1 MDFIDIRRIV
11 AVISIFSLATMSLG
25 ISPVFGESAQSTP
38 QTIETISPLSQ
49 KEDSALQ
56 QTDVL
61 GLEQI
66 FPSLSVRAFLENKKI
81 TEDEKVDKDETIQE
95 CRIEV
100 PKKQI
105 TPCIKKEKE
114 HIVTKE
120 LSVLATAYSSTVA
133 QTDDDPCTTANGYNV
148 CKANKENVVAA
159 NFLPFGTKVR
169 FPEVY
174 GDKIFTV
181 QDRMNRRFSKRID
194 FWMKTTGK
202 ARQFGVK
209 QVKVQVVEELLAQN
223 F

>member
-11 AVISIFSLATMSLG
+11 AVLSIFSLATTPLG
-25 ISPVFGESAQSTP
+25 ISPVYGESIQSTS

-49 KEDSALQ
+49 KEIFVLP

-66 FPSLSVRAFLENKKI
+66 FHSLSVEVPVESKKDDKN
-81 TEDEKVDKDETIQE
+81 EDIQE
-95 CRIEV
+95 CRVEV
-100 PKKQI
+100 SKKQI

-120 LSVLATAYSSTVA
+120 LTITATAYSSTMA
-133 QTDDDPCTTANGYNV
+133 QTDNSPCTTANGYNV

-159 NFLPFGTKVR
+159 NFLPFGTKVK

-181 QDRMNRRFSKRID
+181 QDRMNRRFNKRID
-194 FWMKTTGK
+194 FWMKTTNK

>member
-1 MDFIDIRRIV
+1 MDFIGIQRIV

-38 QTIETISPLSQ
+38 QTIETISPLSE
-49 KEDSALQ
+49 KEIFVLP

-66 FPSLSVRAFLENKKI
+66 FPSLGAEVAVESKKDNKS
-81 TEDEKVDKDETIQE
+81 KDIQE
-95 CRIEV
+95 CRAEA
-100 PKKQI
+100 PEKQI
-105 TPCIKKEKE
+105 APCIKKEKE

-120 LSVLATAYSSTVA
+120 LTVMATAYSSTAA
-133 QTDDDPCTTANGYNV
+133 QTDSSPCTTANGYNV

-159 NFLPFGTKVR
+159 NFLPFGTKVK

-194 FWMKTTGK
+194 FWMKTTNK